1 VKSLAHALENM
12 GILKEQAVALAES
25 LQSNLSTALFDFVT
39 GTISAKNA
47 FKQFAVSVI
56 QDMARIASQKLAS
69 QILGG
74 LSSGLG
80 ALFTPAPVPAR
91 HGGVMSKKIGYS
103 TGGIARGTTAGY
115 PAILHGNEAVVPLP
129 DGKSIPVDMTPR
141 GGKGSAF
148 AEGPA
153 VNTTNTSNN
162 VTVNISSD
170 GSTNTQKQG
179 GSPDMDMLGKAV
191 AKVVQ
196 QELHTQQ
203 RSGGLLNPYGAT

>member
-1 VKSLAHALENM
+1 M
-12 GILKEQAVALAES
+12 GIVQENSKALAVSMNE
-25 LQSNLSTALFDFVT
+25 NLSTALFDFVN

-74 LSSGLG
+74 LATGLG
-80 ALFTPAPVPAR
+80 SLFTPVPAR
-91 HGGVMSKKIGYS
+91 HGGVMSKKIGYA

-162 VTVNISSD
+162 VTVNVSSD
-170 GSTNTQKQG
+170 GSTTTERQG